1 MSKFT
6 LNIFGALTRPI
17 FCQRETVMSISQRGA
32 DIFVVEDNNLVRA
45 GIVFMLERE
54 NYVVKDFH
62 HADPLL
68 EELFSSEPLP
78 RLLIS
83 DFEMRGM
90 NGIDIIKKL
99 KSSPTHQHIP
109 VLIVSA
115 QNSAVLK
122 NVAEEVGAA
131 GWVKK
136 TSMVNDL
143 IPAVRQHI
151 LA

>member
-1 MSKFT
+1 
-6 LNIFGALTRPI
+6 
-17 FCQRETVMSISQRGA
+17 MSISQHGA

-62 HADPLL
+62 HADPLM
-68 EELFSSEPLP
+68 EELFSTKPLP

-83 DFEMRGM
+83 DYEMRGM
-90 NGIDIIKKL
+90 NGVDIIKKL
-99 KSSPTHQHIP
+99 KNSPAHRHIP

-115 QNSAVLK
+115 QNSVVLK
-122 NVAEEVGAA
+122 NVAEEVGAV

-143 IPAVRQHI
+143 LPAVRQHI
-151 LA
+151 LT

>member
-1 MSKFT
+1 
-6 LNIFGALTRPI
+6 
-17 FCQRETVMSISQRGA
+17 MSISQHGA

-62 HADPLL
+62 HADPLM
-68 EELFSSEPLP
+68 EELFSTKPLP

-83 DFEMRGM
+83 DYEMRGM
-90 NGIDIIKKL
+90 NGVDIIKKL
-99 KSSPTHQHIP
+99 KSSPAHRHIP

-115 QNSAVLK
+115 QNSVVLK
-122 NVAEEVGAA
+122 NVAEEVGAV

-143 IPAVRQHI
+143 LPAVRQHI
-151 LA
+151 LT

>member
-1 MSKFT
+1 
-6 LNIFGALTRPI
+6 
-17 FCQRETVMSISQRGA
+17 MSISQREV

-54 NYVVKDFH
+54 NYIVKDFH
-62 HADPLL
+62 HPEPLM
-68 EELFSSEPLP
+68 EELFSTETLP

-83 DFEMRGM
+83 DYEMRGM
-90 NGIDIIKKL
+90 NGIDVIKKL
-99 KSSPTHQHIP
+99 KSSPTHHHIP
-109 VLIVSA
+109 VLIISA
-115 QNSAVLK
+115 QNSAVLQ
-122 NVAEEVGAA
+122 NVAEEVGAV

-151 LA
+151 LT